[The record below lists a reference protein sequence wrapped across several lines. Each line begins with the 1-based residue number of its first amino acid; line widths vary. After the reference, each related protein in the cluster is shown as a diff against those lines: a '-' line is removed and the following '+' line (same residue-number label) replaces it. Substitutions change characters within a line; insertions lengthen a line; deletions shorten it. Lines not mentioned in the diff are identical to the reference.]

1 MTSLSGMFTMLAVFA
16 YTAGRYRF
24 VIEKKRVS
32 SFLFLTL
39 AAIASVFALLSKQT
53 AATIPILFVLI
64 ELFFVRDIDGNRR
77 KPWTLVVTVGTF
89 AFYIIVISLFGLPA
103 ETTEISRLNYLAT
116 QMTVI
121 PRYLQNMLI
130 PTGLYIDHG
139 IKPVENI
146 FDIWVIGGVIL
157 LLVLFVFALYK
168 SRKWPVFSFGIF
180 WIFTTLLVESSVI
193 PIRDVMFD
201 QRMYLPLAGFSLS
214 LWWLIFY
221 LLEGKPKVAGALVI
235 IVALIMG
242 ADTFARNNVWRDRT
256 AIWEEVTERYPDH
269 FRGWMSVGRSL
280 AASGSSNIPKII
292 DSYEK
297 ALEIDPEYYQLWNDL
312 ATNYVKIG
320 NTQKAGECYKK
331 LKNSEEIE
339 HRIIAHRGLGIFI
352 LRESDYPTA
361 EKHLLKTLE
370 LNPADS
376 TAIHGLSTL
385 YFRTQQ
391 WDKVLEYSEKYLDN
405 FSNKPDLLFNA
416 GFAAYKTDDFEK
428 AEVYFKQVLEKQPEN
443 VNALVYRGNA
453 LVKMQRYKK
462 AVTFF
467 MKAYQLTNKQE
478 FFEVV
483 KRLRNMGFE

>member
-39 AAIASVFALLSKQT
+39 AAVASVFALLSKQT
-53 AATIPILFVLI
+53 AATIPVLFVLI
-64 ELFFVRDIDGNRR
+64 ELFFVRDINGNRR
-77 KPWTLVVTVGTF
+77 KPWALFIALATIVLYTV
-89 AFYIIVISLFGLPA
+89 VISVFGLPA
-103 ETTEISRLNYLAT
+103 ETTEISRLDYLAT

-121 PRYLQNMLI
+121 PHYLQRMLI
-130 PTGLYIDHG
+130 PIGLCIDHG
-139 IKPVENI
+139 VQPLNNL
-146 FDIWVIGGVIL
+146 FDFRAVAGT
-157 LLVLFVFALYK
+157 LFLFALFLFAFYK
-168 SRKWPVFSFGIF
+168 SRKWPFFSFGIF

-201 QRMYLPLAGFSLS
+201 HRMYLPLAGFSLS

-235 IVALIMG
+235 IVSLIMG
-242 ADTFARNNVWRDRT
+242 AATFARNNVWSDRT
-256 AIWEEVTERYPDH
+256 AIWEEVTQKYPDH

-280 AASGSSNIPKII
+280 AASGSSDIPKII

-312 ATNYVKIG
+312 ATNYIKVG
-320 NTQKAGECYKK
+320 NTEKASECYQELKK
-331 LKNSEEIE
+331 SENPE
-339 HRIIAHRGLGIFI
+339 HQAIAHRGLGIFS
-352 LRESDYPTA
+352 LRDNNYPTA

-376 TAIHGLSTL
+376 TALHGLSTL

-391 WDKVLEYSEKYLDN
+391 WNKVLEYSEKYLDN

-478 FFEVV
+478 FFEVA
-483 KRLRNMGFE
+483 KRLKNMGFE